1 MGKSIARRARL
12 NIMQQNP
19 LSIALTHSDW
29 LRRTLAADPALEA
42 RLIAELERP
51 FTRADMAVMLA
62 ACPLDSEDAVKHA
75 LRKLR
80 QAVLAR
86 LIARDLS
93 GRATLDEV
101 MATISG
107 LAIFSV
113 DAALR
118 ALKPL
123 LARYGEPVGEETGS
137 IQELTVIGM
146 GKLGGDELNVSSDI
160 DLIFVYPEAGETNGE
175 RSISNQE
182 YFTLL
187 GKKLIAAINEP
198 TADGFVFRVDMRLRP
213 YGDAGPLVMNLN
225 ALEGYL
231 ITQGREWERYA
242 WIKARVLTGDAA
254 SVYDLARP
262 FVYRKYLDY
271 NAYAAMR
278 DLYQQIQQEVARRDL
293 ADNIKLGP
301 GGIREAEFIAQ
312 VFQLIRGGREKSL
325 QVRSTREAY
334 RRLAELKLLEQDAVD
349 ELLAA
354 YAFLRNL
361 EHRIQYLDDQQT
373 QTLPDKPE
381 LQARIAAS
389 MGFADWNSFLARLNR
404 VRATVHRHFEQVFF
418 LPTEDHAEHPLLG
431 LWQTIDTPEAAGK
444 LAGLGY
450 HAADETARQLATVR
464 HSQRYQQLPPKNRH
478 RFDSLIPALIE
489 VAASHGNPDET
500 LMRIL
505 GLMEAISRRSSYL
518 ALLSEYP
525 QTLRRVASLCSSSP
539 WVSNYL
545 TRHPILLDELLDARV
560 LYAEPDWPALRQQ
573 LDSQLADAD
582 GDVENLMDTLRHFQH
597 AQQFRL
603 VAQDIAGMWPLE
615 ALSDQISLLADVVLE
630 AAVRYA
636 WRDIAKRHREVPR
649 FAVIG
654 YGKLGG
660 KELGY
665 GSDLDLIFLYDDPD
679 PDAGELYA
687 RLGRKLSTWLTAATP
702 AGVLYDIDLRL
713 RPDGAAGLLVSSVE
727 AFAGYQTNK
736 AWLWEHQALTRAR
749 FCAGDSEVGDRF
761 EKTRF
766 DVLTTP
772 RDIATLRDEVLAMRE
787 RMLETHP
794 AQETSLKHARGG
806 LVDVEF
812 IVQYLVL
819 AHSHY
824 YPELTGN
831 LGNIALLGLAAN
843 ADLIGHDMARQ
854 AQDAY
859 RHYRRLQHAER
870 LEGQRGVSVD
880 DTLRQH
886 HAHVQALWQAVFG

>member
-1 MGKSIARRARL
+1 MLYSVRMLSSVRLDIA
-12 NIMQQNP
+12 
-19 LSIALTHSDW
+19 
-29 LRRTLAADPALEA
+29 
-42 RLIAELERP
+42 
-51 FTRADMAVMLA
+51 
-62 ACPLDSEDAVKHA
+62 
-75 LRKLR
+75 
-80 QAVLAR
+80 
-86 LIARDLS
+86 
-93 GRATLDEV
+93 
-101 MATISG
+101 
-107 LAIFSV
+107 
-113 DAALR
+113 
-118 ALKPL
+118 
-123 LARYGEPVGEETGS
+123 
-137 IQELTVIGM
+137 
-146 GKLGGDELNVSSDI
+146 
-160 DLIFVYPEAGETNGE
+160 
-175 RSISNQE
+175 
-182 YFTLL
+182 
-187 GKKLIAAINEP
+187 
-198 TADGFVFRVDMRLRP
+198 
-213 YGDAGPLVMNLN
+213 
-225 ALEGYL
+225 
-231 ITQGREWERYA
+231 
-242 WIKARVLTGDAA
+242 
-254 SVYDLARP
+254 
-262 FVYRKYLDY
+262 
-271 NAYAAMR
+271 
-278 DLYQQIQQEVARRDL
+278 
-293 ADNIKLGP
+293 
-301 GGIREAEFIAQ
+301 
-312 VFQLIRGGREKSL
+312 
-325 QVRSTREAY
+325 
-334 RRLAELKLLEQDAVD
+334 
-349 ELLAA
+349 
-354 YAFLRNL
+354 
-361 EHRIQYLDDQQT
+361 
-373 QTLPDKPE
+373 
-381 LQARIAAS
+381 
-389 MGFADWNSFLARLNR
+389 SF
-404 VRATVHRHFEQVFF
+404 
-418 LPTEDHAEHPLLG
+418 
-431 LWQTIDTPEAAGK
+431 
-444 LAGLGY
+444 
-450 HAADETARQLATVR
+450 
-464 HSQRYQQLPPKNRH
+464 
-478 RFDSLIPALIE
+478 
-489 VAASHGNPDET
+489 
-500 LMRIL
+500 
-505 GLMEAISRRSSYL
+505 
-518 ALLSEYP
+518 P

-603 VAQDIAGMWPLE
+603 VAQDLAGMWPLE